1 MKPKLSVLLT
11 GASGSV
17 GIEVLK
23 QLHSSGKYRVT
34 VFEVNTPAS
43 VKALSPFAKD
53 VEIIYGDIRK
63 EQDVQAACKGKD
75 VVIHLAAII
84 PPVADDKPELARA
97 VNVGGTRNLTR
108 ALEQHSPDAFL
119 LYSSSVSVYGDRV
132 EEPNIRIGDPITPS
146 VGDEY
151 ALTKI
156 AAEAL
161 VRGSQLKWSIF
172 RLGAVM
178 GRHKISKLMFHQP
191 LNTSFEI
198 VTREDTARAFVH
210 AIEKQD
216 VLLGRTF
223 NLGGG
228 EKCLSSYE
236 EFLERSFEIAGLGGL
251 DFPPMSFAEKNFHC
265 GFYSDGYELE
275 NILHFRKDTLD
286 SHFEKEQQKTSAA
299 LKLITSVFR
308 KPIKYYLQTL
318 SEPLEAYKTND
329 AKGMQRYFHE

>member
-1 MKPKLSVLLT
+1 MKSKPSVLLT

-23 QLHSSGKYRVT
+23 QLHSSGIYRVT
-34 VFEVNTPAS
+34 VFEVDAPAS
-43 VKALSPFAKD
+43 VKALSPFKDD

-75 VVIHLAAII
+75 VVIHLAALI
-84 PPVADDKPELARA
+84 PPVADEKPELAYK
-97 VNVGGTRNLTR
+97 VNVGGTENLIR
-108 ALEQHSPDAFL
+108 ALEEHSPQAFF

-132 EEPNIRIGDPITPS
+132 AEPNIRIGDPIKPS
-146 VGDEY
+146 EGDEY

-161 VRGSQLKWSIF
+161 LRNSKLRWSIF
-172 RLGAVM
+172 RLGAVT

-198 VTREDTARAFVH
+198 VTREDTARAFVN

-216 VLLGRTF
+216 ELLGRTF

-236 EFLERSFEIAGLGGL
+236 EFLERSFQVAGLGKL
-251 DFPPMSFAEKNFHC
+251 DFPPKSFAEKNFHC
-265 GFYSDGYELE
+265 GFYADGDELE

-286 SHFEKEQQKTSAA
+286 SHFEKERQKTSAA
-299 LKLITSVFR
+299 LKLITSIFR
-308 KPIKYYLQTL
+308 RPIKYYLQTL
-318 SEPLEAYKTND
+318 SEPLEAFKTND
-329 AKGMQRYFHE
+329 IKEMQRYFHE